1 MIGKALAL
9 VQRLAVKPL
18 VQQKIEGDMAGHLKG
33 PVVASVARQ
42 SMACALSTMDRHG
55 LWPLHEPSVI
65 ANVVWQSMNPLFSTM
80 DRRAS
85 LAMTNRRPRHC
96 DYRVAFRSRHCE
108 RSAAIHGPAC
118 STMIGVEK

>member
-1 MIGKALAL
+1 MHGEAPVL
-9 VQRLAVKPL
+9 VQRLGVEPR
-18 VQQKIEGDMAGHLKG
+18 VQQEIKGDTVGHLKG

-80 DRRAS
+80 DRHAS
-85 LAMTNRRPRHC
+85 LAMTGVWRPLHEPS
-96 DYRVAFRSRHCE
+96 VIAN
-108 RSAAIHGPAC
+108 
-118 STMIGVEK
+118 VVW